1 MKLYVLISS
10 DNDFYEYRDIAGVAE
25 SLEKAEEMKREYEA
39 LYNEERIYWRH
50 IEEIKE
56 VELNQLTKGLQDD

>member
-10 DNDFYEYRDIAGVAE
+10 DNDFQGWRDLAGVAD
-25 SLEKAEEMKREYEA
+25 SLEKAEEMKQEYNA
-39 LYNEERIYWRH
+39 LYKDERIYRRH

-56 VELNQLTKGLQDD
+56 VELNKLTKGLQGR

>member
-10 DNDFYEYRDIAGVAE
+10 DNDFYEHRDIAGVAE
-25 SLEKAEEMKREYEA
+25 SLEKAEEMKREYNA
-39 LYNEERIYWRH
+39 LYKDERIYRRH

-56 VELNQLTKGLQDD
+56 VELNKLTKGLQDR